1 MASKNSLKID
11 LKRGFDP
18 IKRKSKVKEE
28 TLTAKSSKIDQK
40 PQVVSNCKEMLDF
53 VNGIAISDDIKQKL
67 EIKEEPIDMKSSS
80 VGIKRKPEFM
90 EEKLTIKSSKIDQK
104 SDIVD
109 PKMQNDKEMLDALH
123 DIEFPNDTKP
133 KFEIKIKTFDVKTTN
148 YGASHDN
155 YLFSQYSQ
163 LGASIL
169 PNALP
174 TEAFTP
180 LKGEIAVAK
189 PSDETGTREWIFARQ
204 ALQKIANER
213 PNCGASNENYL
224 FSQFGASVLPNVSP
238 TESFTPSL
246 ISQEPPPR

>member
-1 MASKNSLKID
+1 MPN
-11 LKRGFDP
+11 G
-18 IKRKSKVKEE
+18 KE
-28 TLTAKSSKIDQK
+28 IF
-40 PQVVSNCKEMLDF
+40 DF
-53 VNGIAISDDIKQKL
+53 VHDIEFSDDIKPKL

-90 EEKLTIKSSKIDQK
+90 EETLTIKSSKIDYK

-180 LKGEIAVAK
+180 SKGEITVAK
-189 PSDETGTREWIFARQ
+189 PSDETGTQEWSFARQ

-213 PNCGASNENYL
+213 PNYGASDENYL